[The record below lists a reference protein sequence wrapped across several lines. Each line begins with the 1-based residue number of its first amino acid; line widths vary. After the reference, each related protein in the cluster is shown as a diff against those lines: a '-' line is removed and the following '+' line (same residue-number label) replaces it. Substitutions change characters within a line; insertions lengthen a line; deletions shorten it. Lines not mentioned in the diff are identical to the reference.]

1 MKNDFSNEKIAQLLR
16 DVAASYTIQNEGKF
30 RFQIIAYQKAAD
42 TIEGMTQQLRDLY
55 SEDKLDNIPGIGTSI
70 SASLKELFSTGK
82 VNHFESIMKDIPTPV
97 FRLLEV
103 PTFGPK
109 KAYKLVT
116 KFKLANPDTVFED
129 VKKLAE
135 EGRIAELEGFG
146 QKSEADILR
155 ALEEFK
161 KGKTKTNRMPYPFA
175 FELAEK
181 MIEYLKKSPDVVE
194 AFPLGS
200 LRRKRSTIGD
210 IDIAVATK
218 KPQKVLDYFIDYPY
232 LERIIE
238 KGTATSSILTAGG
251 KQIDLMTQNPDGF
264 GSLLQHFTGSK
275 QHNVHLRE
283 YALRKGLSLSEYG
296 IKEKDKGVQK
306 KFKTE
311 EDFYQFLGLDW
322 IPPEIREDE
331 GEIEL
336 ALKHNLPKL
345 VELKDI
351 KGDLH
356 IHSSY
361 PIEPSHDLGRTS
373 MSDLLEKAKELHYEY
388 LGFSEHN
395 PSVGNHSEKEIYQ
408 IMKKRHKYIEDI
420 KKYNKSIRVI
430 NLLETDILADGKVAL
445 PDNCLEFVDGLI
457 VSVHSVFSMDKEKMT
472 KRILKGLSHPKAKI
486 LAHPTARLINQR
498 EGLTADWNQVFEFAA
513 TNNKALEINSW
524 PTRLDLPDTLVK
536 QAKEM
541 GVKFVIDTDTH
552 DVIHM
557 NNMLYGVSVARRG
570 WCTKEDI
577 LNTLPFEKF
586 YKWLTQ

>member
-1 MKNDFSNEKIAQLLR
+1 
-16 DVAASYTIQNEGKF
+16 
-30 RFQIIAYQKAAD
+30 
-42 TIEGMTQQLRDLY
+42 
-55 SEDKLDNIPGIGTSI
+55 
-70 SASLKELFSTGK
+70 
-82 VNHFESIMKDIPTPV
+82 MKDIPTPV

-181 MIEYLKKSPDVVE
+181 MIEYLKKSPNVVE
-194 AFPLGS
+194 ALPLGS

-218 KPQKVLDYFIDYPY
+218 NPQKVLDYFTDYPY

-296 IKEKDKGVQK
+296 IKEKGKDTQK

-311 EDFYQFLGLDW
+311 EEFYHFLGLDW
-322 IPPEIREDE
+322 ISPEIREDE

-336 ALKHNLPKL
+336 ALKHQLPKL

-373 MSDLLEKAKELHYEY
+373 MSDLLEKAKDLHYEY

-395 PSVGNHSEKEIYQ
+395 PSVGNHTEKEIYQ
-408 IMKKRHKYIEDI
+408 IMKKRYEYIEEI
-420 KKYNKSIRVI
+420 KKNNKSIRVI

-513 TNNKALEINSW
+513 KNNKALEINSW

-586 YKWLTQ
+586 YKWIKQ